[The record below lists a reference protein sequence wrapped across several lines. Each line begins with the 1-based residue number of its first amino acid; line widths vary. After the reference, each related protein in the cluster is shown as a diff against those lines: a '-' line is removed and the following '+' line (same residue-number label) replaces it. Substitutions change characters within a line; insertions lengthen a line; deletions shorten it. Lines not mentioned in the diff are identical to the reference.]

1 MFELIPKTHFFTVTW
16 KIMGVKRGLY
26 SDCPRKHHPL
36 AWYCLTS
43 HFKKQKIKYGFVN
56 SYWFVVIYMIVWDV
70 CKHCPPLA
78 LHSLQSFLVWNT
90 LSTWH
95 IVLTVPLCLQPVRC
109 SMCFLLFDIHGGRPA
124 FFYWTSLLAV
134 RTFSEADYFFTNCEM
149 LVTDVVLHILSFSI
163 TFHFFSI

>member
-90 LSTWH
+90 LSTLSLLSPY
-95 IVLTVPLCLQPVRC
+95 VCNRFAALCAFCCSTSMEGDQPFFTGPPCLQWEH
-109 SMCFLLFDIHGGRPA
+109 FLKQIIFLQTVKCWLQTLYCT
-124 FFYWTSLLAV
+124 FFNFL
-134 RTFSEADYFFTNCEM
+134 
-149 LVTDVVLHILSFSI
+149 
-163 TFHFFSI
+163 